1 MEDKQ
6 LLQEMKEL
14 KMNIQ
19 YESNSIDERD
29 KETIVQDIIFYGR
42 IEIVNPITKQE
53 ETKKIYMVEKN
64 IDNKTSI
71 EFYADNE
78 VIATVIDE
86 ENQIVIS
93 PKYANVISAEIFLV
107 KLQELRVQNKEQISL
122 NKLEEIEEA
131 REVETG
137 KKMRTQENNKSK
149 DKQEENQEKED
160 EEKETRKEENYNDDI
175 EINMNAYITVDK
187 RIADIIPEIKE
198 KHCQK
203 VMIRSNNNI
212 DFEMYGIDKDG
223 NEVELTTLKQKSGTN
238 PYKEM
243 IKTNIDGTE
252 VESIKVSAMLQIVP
266 GTNEK
271 SGNEGIGIKIGNMG
285 IEEVVYYR
293 RDNSDKYL
301 AVPVGLETTNDKYS
315 EREVREIATKKYNP
329 TIDDNIERAEER
341 IQGGRRTTIE
351 NIDDNEHNNTRDE
364 IEEELIR
371 KAVKERC
378 DGITLEEF
386 IEIYEQEKGDTIQER
401 IDNTVDTINNERYIE
416 K

>member
-160 EEKETRKEENYNDDI
+160 EEARKEESYNDDI
-175 EINMNAYITVDK
+175 EISINEYITVDK
-187 RIADIIPEIKE
+187 KISDLIPEIKE
-198 KHCQK
+198 KHCQR
-203 VMIRSNNNI
+203 VMIRSSNNI
-212 DFEMYGIDKDG
+212 NFEMYGIDKDG
-223 NEVELTTLKQKSGTN
+223 KEVELKSLKQTEGTN
-238 PYKEM
+238 PYTEM
-243 IKTNIDGTE
+243 IRTNTKGTE
-252 VESIKVSAMLQIVP
+252 VESIRVSTMIQIMS
-266 GTNEK
+266 GTNETR
-271 SGNEGIGIKIGNMG
+271 GNEGIGIRIGPMG

-293 RDNSDKYL
+293 RDRNEKYL

-315 EREVREIATKKYNP
+315 TREVKEIATRRYNP
-329 TIDDNIERAEER
+329 TIDDNIEKAEER
-341 IQGGRRTTIE
+341 TENGKKTTIE
-351 NIDDNEHNNTRDE
+351 NIDDDKTNDIIDE
-364 IEEELIR
+364 TEEELIK
-371 KAVKERC
+371 KAAEERC
-378 DGITLEEF
+378 GGMSVEGFMVVYEKEE
-386 IEIYEQEKGDTIQER
+386 GNTIQER
-401 IDNTVDTINNERYIE
+401 IDNAVDTINEQYRGKDN